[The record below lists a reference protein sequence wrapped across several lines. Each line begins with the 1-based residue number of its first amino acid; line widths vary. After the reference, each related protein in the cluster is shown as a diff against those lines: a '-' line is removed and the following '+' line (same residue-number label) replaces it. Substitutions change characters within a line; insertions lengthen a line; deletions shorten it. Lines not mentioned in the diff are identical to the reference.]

1 MRNFKVDLNLGYKL
15 KKKKMQH
22 LKQVKTIM
30 NTDGNE

>member
-1 MRNFKVDLNLGYKL
+1 MRNFKVYRNLGYKL
-15 KKKKMQH
+15 KKKMQY